1 MTEIDTTTYM
11 RIAKLQDTNERHKAI
26 ENFINQHFKL
36 IEKNYIEDDTGAVF
50 EISEDSSNLSGIP
63 DGHNIQDFYA
73 AYDIYDKDSHSVVR
87 RRIRGIRVANAALLG
102 LGGLVPLW

>member
-1 MTEIDTTTYM
+1 MTEIDTTTFK

-50 EISEDSSNLSGIP
+50 ELSEGSSSTTGLPNCNL
-63 DGHNIQDFYA
+63 IQDFYA
-73 AYDIYDKDSHSVVR
+73 AYDIYDKDNHSVVR
-87 RRIRGIRVANAALLG
+87 QRIREIRVANTALLS
-102 LGGLVPLW
+102 LGGLLPLW